1 MLPFSCI
8 KYFFSTSRF
17 HVEKSVIFGKSKVT
31 LCFMDKIADFL
42 NYLKFERRNS
52 PHTVTA
58 YRTDLEQFRR
68 YLSEKGGGKADAAT
82 IRAWLDSR
90 MEQGDTPR
98 SIRRKMSS
106 LKAYFRFLQREHGL
120 DSNPM
125 DRMLS
130 PKMAERLPSFVTEPQ
145 MEQLMET
152 LEAAA
157 DSFETIRD
165 AMMVE
170 TFYALGIRESELI
183 ALRRSDV
190 DLAQLQVRVLGK
202 GNKERLLPFMPAF
215 RDHLTAYMAAWE
227 AQFGPMRP
235 ESPLFVTAK
244 GRPLYPMLVYR
255 VVHESLE
262 MTSVRKKSPHVLR
275 HTFATHLLDEGAELN
290 AIKELLGHANLA
302 ATQVYTHTSIAKLK
316 KIYQQSHPRE

>member
-1 MLPFSCI
+1 
-8 KYFFSTSRF
+8 
-17 HVEKSVIFGKSKVT
+17 
-31 LCFMDKIADFL
+31 MDKITDFL
-42 NYLKFERRNS
+42 NYLKFERRSS

-58 YRTDLEQFRR
+58 YRTDLEQFSR
-68 YLSEKGGGKADAAT
+68 YLSSKALQTADAAA

-120 DSNPM
+120 VSNPM
-125 DRMLS
+125 DRILA
-130 PKMAERLPSFVTEPQ
+130 PKMAGRLPSFVTEPQ
-145 MEQLMET
+145 MEQLMEAM
-152 LEAAA
+152 ESREV
-157 DSFETIRD
+157 SFETIRD
-165 AMMVE
+165 AMIME
-170 TFYALGIRESELI
+170 TFYALGLRQSELI
-183 ALRRSDV
+183 ALRRSDI
-190 DLAQLQVRVLGK
+190 DMAQLQVRVLGK
-202 GNKERLLPFMPAF
+202 GNKERLLPFMPVF
-215 RDHLTAYMAAWE
+215 RDHLADYMAAWE

-255 VVHESLE
+255 VVHASLE
-262 MTSVRKKSPHVLR
+262 MTNVRKKSPHVLR